1 MKKAVLNTVKLSSP
15 KMGSPKTSSSKVD
28 LPELKSYSP
37 DDVFFC
43 PEESQFYSQCLEKMV
58 LNRCEPSE
66 QVIEFGTGDGTPV
79 ISGLLKTRFAGTI
92 HGYELS
98 AAACEVAQ
106 NRIEQYQLD
115 GKYKVHN
122 QCFFEGYDLIAAN
135 YLIANPPYIPAPDD
149 CIYMPA
155 LHGGVDGATITNNLL
170 SVGCRTVLLMVSA
183 YSNPVETI
191 QHAIDEGYSVID
203 FMVTPLQ
210 FGYYSSEP
218 KVRDW
223 ITKLRKENKAFYS
236 SNIYFL
242 AGVLFQQ
249 KSAGKTDLSAELI
262 KVITAL

>member
-1 MKKAVLNTVKLSSP
+1 MKKAVLNAVKLNSLKPSLP
-15 KMGSPKTSSSKVD
+15 RIGS
-28 LPELKSYSP
+28 PELKSYSP

-58 LNRCEPSE
+58 LSRCEAFE

-98 AAACEVAQ
+98 HSACEVAQ
-106 NRIEQYQLD
+106 NRIEQYQLTD
-115 GKYKVHN
+115 KYKIHN
-122 QCFFEGYDLIAAN
+122 HCFFEGYKATGAD
-135 YLIANPPYIPAPDD
+135 YLIANPPYIPAPDNS
-149 CIYMPA
+149 IYMPA
-155 LHGGVDGATITNNLL
+155 LHGGVDGATITNKLL
-170 SVGCRTVLLMVSA
+170 SVGCQTVLLMISA

-191 QHAIDEGYSVID
+191 QHAIDEGYSVVD

-223 ITKLRKENKAFYS
+223 ITKLREENKAFYS

-242 AGVLFQQ
+242 AGVLFQH
-249 KSAGKTDLSAELI
+249 KSAGETDLSTELI

>member
-1 MKKAVLNTVKLSSP
+1 MNKAMLNTVNIDSLKLSLPRVGLP
-15 KMGSPKTSSSKVD
+15 K
-28 LPELKSYSP
+28 LNSYSP
-37 DDVFFC
+37 DDVFCC

-58 LNRCEPSE
+58 LSQCEPSE

-98 AAACEVAQ
+98 ATACEVAQ
-106 NRIEQYQLD
+106 SRIEQYQLD
-115 GKYKVHN
+115 GKYEIHN
-122 QCFFEGYDLIAAN
+122 QCFFEGYDSIGAD
-135 YLIANPPYIPAPDD
+135 YLVANPPYIPAPDD
-149 CIYMPA
+149 HIYMPA
-155 LHGGVDGATITNNLL
+155 LHGGVDGATITNKLL
-170 SVGCRTVLLMVSA
+170 SVGCKTVLLMVSA
-183 YSNPVETI
+183 YSNPVDTI

-223 ITKLRKENKAFYS
+223 ITKLRNENKAFYS

-249 KSAGKTDLSAELI
+249 KSPGKVNLSSELI

>member
-1 MKKAVLNTVKLSSP
+1 MKKAVLNTVKS
-15 KMGSPKTSSSKVD
+15 GSLKASSSIVG
-28 LPELKSYSP
+28 LPKLTSYSP

-58 LNRCEPSE
+58 FNRCEPFE

-79 ISGLLKTRFAGTI
+79 INGLLKTRFTGTI

-98 AAACEVAQ
+98 ATACEVAK
-106 NRIEQYQLD
+106 NRIKQYQLD
-115 GKYKVHN
+115 GKYEVHN
-122 QCFFEGYDLIAAN
+122 HCFFEGYKSISAN

-149 CIYMPA
+149 RIYMPA
-155 LHGGVDGATITNNLL
+155 LHGGVDGATITNKLL
-170 SVGCRTVLLMVSA
+170 SIGCETVLLMISA

-203 FMVTPLQ
+203 FMITPLQ

-223 ITKLRKENKAFYS
+223 ITKLRDENKAFYS
-236 SNIYFL
+236 ANIYFL
-242 AGVLFQQ
+242 AGVLFQ
-249 KSAGKTDLSAELI
+249 KISAGKTDLSAELI
-262 KVITAL
+262 KVFKAL

>member
-1 MKKAVLNTVKLSSP
+1 MNTVKLNSP
-15 KMGSPKTSSSKVD
+15 KPSLSRTGS
-28 LPELKSYSP
+28 PELKSYSP

-43 PEESQFYSQCLEKMV
+43 PEESQFYSQCLEKMIF
-58 LNRCEPSE
+58 NRCEPFE

-92 HGYELS
+92 YGYELS
-98 AAACEVAQ
+98 SSAYAVAQ
-106 NRIEQYQLD
+106 NRIKQYQLSD
-115 GKYKVHN
+115 KYKIHN
-122 QCFFEGYDLIAAN
+122 QCFFEGYESINAN
-135 YLIANPPYIPAPDD
+135 YLIANPPYIPSPDD
-149 CIYMPA
+149 SIYMPA
-155 LHGGVDGATITNNLL
+155 LHGGIDGATITNKLL
-170 SVGCRTVLLMVSA
+170 SVGCQTVLLMVSA

-223 ITKLRKENKAFYS
+223 ITKLREEKKAFYS

-242 AGVLFQQ
+242 AGVLFQR
-249 KSAGKTDLSAELI
+249 KTVGKTDLSSELI